1 MVSERVAALRR
12 RMKEAGVDAYYIPT
26 DDFHGSEYVGS
37 YFKCREYISG
47 FTGSAGTAVVLAD
60 EAGLWT
66 DARYFLQAEEQL
78 KGSGITLYR
87 MREEGVPSIEE
98 FLAGKLQSGQTL
110 GMDGR
115 TVSARTALE
124 LERQLDGQ
132 GVSLSYE
139 LDLVGD
145 IWTERPELSH
155 EPVWQLETKWTG
167 ETREERI
174 ARIRRGMEE
183 KKADVFVLTALDD
196 LAWLLNLRGNDVA
209 CNPVFLSYG
218 MIRQDSF
225 DLYIQEEAV
234 SAEVRRALEQAGV
247 SLCPYNGIYPA
258 LKKIG
263 EGERVLLD
271 EAKVNYAV
279 YRDIPAGAVVLNEQ
293 NLTQLPKAMKT
304 PTEVK
309 NLFEAHRKDGVAV
322 TKYMYWLKKNVGR
335 IPITELSAGERL
347 ERLRE
352 EQENYLGPSFDQINA
367 YDAHG
372 AIMHYSATKE
382 TDVPIEAK
390 SFLLS
395 DTGGQYMEGTT
406 DITRTFAL
414 GVLTH
419 EQKLNYTSVLRGNL
433 NLAAAKF
440 LHGCHGWNLDY
451 LARGPLWERGLDFK
465 HGTGHGVGYLL
476 NVHEG
481 PQGIRW
487 HQLKDKNEDAA
498 LEEGMVTSNE
508 PGYYED
514 GNYGIRLE
522 NMMVCR
528 KAEKNEYGQF
538 MEFDTLT
545 VVPFDLDAVLPEEM
559 TAREKA
565 LLNAY
570 HKRVYE
576 TLAPDMTPEE
586 AEWLKNATREV

>member
-309 NLFEAHRKDGVAV
+309 NLFEDHRKDGVAV